1 MTPPVAHAGHWLS
14 SVIYIVPIALVALAL
29 LRDRI
34 KNGPVDDRP
43 STRLD
48 QEL

>member
-1 MTPPVAHAGHWLS
+1 MTPPLADAGHWLS

-34 KNGPVDDRP
+34 KHGPVDDRP
-43 STRLD
+43 PSHLD

>member
-1 MTPPVAHAGHWLS
+1 MTLPLAHGGHWLS
-14 SVIYIVPIALVALAL
+14 SLIYVVPIALLALAL

-43 STRLD
+43 APHGGE
-48 QEL
+48 EL

>member
-1 MTPPVAHAGHWLS
+1 MTPRSLTQGHWLS
-14 SVIYIVPIALVALAL
+14 SVIDIVPIALVALAL

-34 KNGPVDDRP
+34 KHGPVDDRP
-43 STRLD
+43 PSHLD